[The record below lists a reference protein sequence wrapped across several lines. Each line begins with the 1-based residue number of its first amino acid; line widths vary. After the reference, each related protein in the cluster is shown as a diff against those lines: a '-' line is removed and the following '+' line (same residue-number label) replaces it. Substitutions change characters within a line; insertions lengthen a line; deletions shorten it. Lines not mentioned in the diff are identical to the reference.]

1 MTRQEVFDGLK
12 EDISVIRPNTDLTDV
27 TFDTPLTTGLG
38 IDSLT
43 MMLLSL
49 AAEEKFK
56 MRFPD
61 NVPLPKTVGEVCDAV
76 LAALGA

>member
-1 MTRQEVFDGLK
+1 MTKDEVFEGLK
-12 EDISVIRPNTDLTDV
+12 EILTVLRPHTDISNVDY
-27 TFDTPLTTGLG
+27 DTELITGLG

-49 AAEEKFK
+49 AAEERFK

-61 NVPLPKTVGEVCDAV
+61 GQALPVTVGEVCDTV
-76 LAALGA
+76 LKQLG

>member
-12 EDISVIRPNTDLTDV
+12 EVISVIRPNTDLTNV
-27 TFDTPLTTGLG
+27 NFDTPLITGLG
-38 IDSLT
+38 IDSLS

-49 AAEEKFK
+49 AVEEKFQ

-61 NVPLPKTVGEVCDAV
+61 GVAAPTTVGEVCDAV
-76 LAALGA
+76 LAAL

>member
-1 MTRQEVFDGLK
+1 MTKEEVFEGLK
-12 EDISVIRPNTDLTDV
+12 EILSVLRPHTDISNVDFNTELITE
-27 TFDTPLTTGLG
+27 LG

-49 AAEEKFK
+49 AAEERFK

-61 NVPLPKTVGEVCDAV
+61 GQALPVTVGEVCDTI
-76 LAALGA
+76 LKQLG

>member
-12 EDISVIRPNTDLTDV
+12 EVISVIRPNTDLTDV

-43 MMLLSL
+43 M
-49 AAEEKFK
+49 EKFK

-61 NVPLPKTVGEVCDAV
+61 NAPLPKTVGEVCDAV

>member
-1 MTRQEVFDGLK
+1 MTKEEVFEGLK
-12 EDISVIRPNTDLTDV
+12 EILTVLRPHTDISNVDY
-27 TFDTPLTTGLG
+27 DTELITGLG

-49 AAEEKFK
+49 AAEERFK

-61 NVPLPKTVGEVCDAV
+61 GQALPVTVGEVCDTI
-76 LAALGA
+76 LKQLG

>member
-1 MTRQEVFDGLK
+1 MTKEEVFEGLK
-12 EDISVIRPNTDLTDV
+12 EILTVLRPHTDISNVDY
-27 TFDTPLTTGLG
+27 DTELITGLG

-49 AAEEKFK
+49 GAEERFK

-61 NVPLPKTVGEVCDAV
+61 GQALPVTVGEVCDTI
-76 LAALGA
+76 LKQLG

>member
-12 EDISVIRPNTDLTDV
+12 EVISVIRPNTDLTNID
-27 TFDTPLTTGLG
+27 FDTPLITGLG
-38 IDSLT
+38 IDSLS

-49 AAEEKFK
+49 AVEEKFK

-61 NVPLPKTVGEVCDAV
+61 NAPIPTTVGEVCDGV
-76 LAALGA
+76 LAAL

>member
-1 MTRQEVFDGLK
+1 MTKQEVFDGLK
-12 EDISVIRPNTDLTDV
+12 EVLAVLRPHTDLAGVDFNTELV
-27 TFDTPLTTGLG
+27 RGLG

-49 AAEEKFK
+49 AVEEKFQ

-61 NVPLPKTVGEVCDAV
+61 GEPMPVTVGNVCDQV
-76 LAALGA
+76 LKQLA